1 MTLSFIIPLI
11 SEKLIYCEKTSYLA
25 YKESHIYIGCLELN
39 PFDYLVRLEREKNKI
54 YLSG

>member
-25 YKESHIYIGCLELN
+25 YKDSHIYIVCLALT
-39 PFDYLVRLEREKNKI
+39 PFDYFGRLEREKNKI